1 MHDGRARRRLAAGP
15 PGMKRSSRA
24 AVSIV
29 APFFCVRPV
38 ARDDLRFMLR
48 AGRLPF
54 DQGRVGMT
62 DATRQI
68 QRPISIAISA
78 HIGIVSIS
86 IHRIFT
92 QSAAA
97 TDAGRS
103 KPLRRPDMARNKK
116 RPANAKKSLTRAI

>member
-1 MHDGRARRRLAAGP
+1 
-15 PGMKRSSRA
+15 MKRSSRA

-68 QRPISIAISA
+68 QMPISDRDIRRIS
-78 HIGIVSIS
+78 VSFQY
-86 IHRIFT
+86 RFT
-92 QSAAA
+92 EYSRRAPLRPTQ
-97 TDAGRS
+97 AGRIRS
-103 KPLRRPDMARNKK
+103 ADPI
-116 RPANAKKSLTRAI
+116 SRAIKNGRQMQRKV

>member
-54 DQGRVGMT
+54 DQGRIGMT

-68 QRPISIAISA
+68 QRPISIAISGA
-78 HIGIVSIS
+78 YRCRFNIDSPN
-86 IHRIFT
+86 IHAERRRV
-92 QSAAA
+92 
-97 TDAGRS
+97 G
-103 KPLRRPDMARNKK
+103 RRPVESAPPPRYG
-116 RPANAKKSLTRAI
+116 AQ